1 MLFRKNHLN
10 EVLETTSA
18 SMDVF
23 VPAIVDGTSRFALY
37 GEQGEVTEPNFQ
49 LQNTKIPPKG
59 LLFPSTEKLYTWGK
73 GPDGAF
79 INSALE
85 TPRPFVAFGVRPCDA
100 AAIERM
106 DQVFLSK
113 GYIDEFYQAK
123 RNALTL
129 VAMACPRT
137 SDACFCDSMGQSPNA
152 APEADILLLEDNDA
166 FEVHVQTERGQALAD
181 AWKPFL
187 EEGEVDRQPIECVT
201 KVSMEGVAEK
211 LHGMFDSPLWD
222 EVSTASPVAAAH
234 SYAQLATAS
243 ISVKHEKRKKTPAS
257 VAGIAACSRTTHSW
271 QAITTPASKSEIV
284 YDSASCTSCAS
295 SKNDTENRSAW
306 AAGVAWST
314 APHPWTSPRLSTA

>member
-129 VAMACPRT
+129 VAMASATQWVRAQTPLLKPISCFSKTTMPLRFT
-137 SDACFCDSMGQSPNA
+137 SRPNA
-152 APEADILLLEDNDA
+152 AKRLQMPGSLSLKKEKLIVSPLN
-166 FEVHVQTERGQALAD
+166 ALPKS
-181 AWKPFL
+181 AWK
-187 EEGEVDRQPIECVT
+187 
-201 KVSMEGVAEK
+201 A
-211 LHGMFDSPLWD
+211 
-222 EVSTASPVAAAH
+222 
-234 SYAQLATAS
+234 
-243 ISVKHEKRKKTPAS
+243 
-257 VAGIAACSRTTHSW
+257 
-271 QAITTPASKSEIV
+271 
-284 YDSASCTSCAS
+284 
-295 SKNDTENRSAW
+295 
-306 AAGVAWST
+306 
-314 APHPWTSPRLSTA
+314 

>member
-137 SDACFCDSMGQSPNA
+137 SDACFCDSMKK
-152 APEADILLLEDNDA
+152 
-166 FEVHVQTERGQALAD
+166 
-181 AWKPFL
+181 W
-187 EEGEVDRQPIECVT
+187 RQP
-201 KVSMEGVAEK
+201 
-211 LHGMFDSPLWD
+211 
-222 EVSTASPVAAAH
+222 
-234 SYAQLATAS
+234 
-243 ISVKHEKRKKTPAS
+243 
-257 VAGIAACSRTTHSW
+257 
-271 QAITTPASKSEIV
+271 
-284 YDSASCTSCAS
+284 
-295 SKNDTENRSAW
+295 
-306 AAGVAWST
+306 
-314 APHPWTSPRLSTA
+314 

>member
-1 MLFRKNHLN
+1 MLFKKNHLN

-73 GPDGAF
+73 GPDGTF
-79 INSALE
+79 IDSALE
-85 TPRPFVAFGVRPCDA
+85 TPRPFVVFGVRPCDA

-187 EEGEVDRQPIECVT
+187 EEGEVDRQSIECVT
-201 KVSMEGVAEK
+201 KA
-211 LHGMFDSPLWD
+211 LCGMRFLQP
-222 EVSTASPVAAAH
+222 ASPVAAAH

-257 VAGIAACSRTTHSW
+257 AAGIAACSRTTRSW
-271 QAITTPASKSEIV
+271 QAITIPASKSEIA
-284 YDSASCTSCAS
+284 YGSASCTSCAS

-306 AAGVAWST
+306 DAGAAWST
-314 APHPWTSPRLSTA
+314 APHPWTSPRLSTV